1 MLNKIQKFLKYFFS
15 GENTDCKNYKYFFIG
30 MINFL
35 NKKAEIQS
43 QPEI

>member
-1 MLNKIQKFLKYFFS
+1 MKKNYITFKILKYFFS
-15 GENTDCKNYKYFFIG
+15 GKNTNCKDYKYFF
-30 MINFL
+30 N